1 MPKLNTREYRDCTI
15 TIQNDEKASE
25 EGAFL
30 VRGYAFKWAP
40 YPLYEDGRGTVVY
53 EEFKREAFD
62 ETDMSDII
70 MQLNHEGTVM
80 ARLRNNTLKLT
91 LDDVGGFIEADLSKS
106 QDARNLYEAIDNGL
120 IDRMSWGFIPGDYHF
135 DRGTNTIV
143 HTRVKKIFDVSA
155 VSMPANDTTSINAV
169 REYADGEISRFTQ
182 ELREQEEKKIAT
194 LTKLKI
200 GGFYNVKNQ

>member
-1 MPKLNTREYRDCTI
+1 MPKLKSREYRDCTI
-15 TIQNDEKASE
+15 TIQDEASE
-25 EGAFL
+25 KGAFL

-40 YPLYEDGRGTVVY
+40 YPYYEDERGNVVY
-53 EEFKREAFD
+53 EEFKREAFED
-62 ETDMSDII
+62 TDMSDVI

-120 IDRMSWGFIPGDYHF
+120 IDRMSWGFIPGEYHF
-135 DRGTNTIV
+135 DRKTNTIV
-143 HTRVKKIFDVSA
+143 HTRIKKIFDVSA
-155 VSMPANDTTSINAV
+155 VSMPANDATEINSV
-169 REYADGEISRFTQ
+169 REYADGEIRRFAQ

-200 GGFYNVKNQ
+200 GGFYHVEN

>member
-1 MPKLNTREYRDCTI
+1 MPKLKSREYRDCTI
-15 TIQNDEKASE
+15 TIQEGAPD

-40 YPLYEDGRGTVVY
+40 YPLYEYDGETIY
-53 EEFKREAFD
+53 EEFKRDAFAD
-62 ETDMSDII
+62 TDMSDII
-70 MQLNHEGTVM
+70 MQLNHQGTVM

-135 DRGTNTIV
+135 DRNTKTIV
-143 HTRVKKIFDVSA
+143 HTRIKKIFDVSA
-155 VSMPANDTTSINAV
+155 VSMPANDTTEINSV
-169 REYADGEISRFTQ
+169 REFADGEIAKFTQ
-182 ELREQEEKKIAT
+182 ELREQEDMKLKTIT
-194 LTKLKI
+194 RLKI
-200 GGFYNVKNQ
+200 GGFING

>member
-15 TIQNDEKASE
+15 TIQNEASDQ
-25 EGAFL
+25 GAFL

-40 YPLYEDGRGTVVY
+40 YPLYEDERGETVY
-53 EEFKREAFD
+53 EEFKREAF
-62 ETDMSDII
+62 ENTDMSDII

-120 IDRMSWGFIPGDYHF
+120 IDRMSWGFIPGEYHF
-135 DRGTNTIV
+135 DRSSRTIV
-143 HTRVKKIFDVSA
+143 HTAVKKIFDVSA
-155 VSMPANDTTSINAV
+155 VSMPANDTTIINSV
-169 REYADGEISRFTQ
+169 REFADGENRKFAQ
-182 ELREQEEKKIAT
+182 ELREQEEKKLVTIT
-194 LTKLKI
+194 RLKI
-200 GGFYNVKNQ
+200 GGFYHVEN

>member
-1 MPKLNTREYRDCTI
+1 MPKLDTREYRDCTI
-15 TIQNDEKASE
+15 TIQDGASDQ
-25 EGAFL
+25 GAFL

-40 YPLYEDGRGTVVY
+40 YPLYEDERGNIVY
-53 EEFKREAFD
+53 EEFKREAFE

-70 MQLNHEGTVM
+70 MQLNHQGTVM
-80 ARLRNNTLKLT
+80 ARLRNKTLKLN

-120 IDRMSWGFIPGDYHF
+120 IDRMSWGFVPGDYHF

-155 VSMPANDTTSINAV
+155 VSMPANDTTEINSV
-169 REYADGEISRFTQ
+169 RSFCDGEIAKMTQ

-194 LTKLKI
+194 ITRLKI
-200 GGFYNVKNQ
+200 GGFYHVEN

>member
-1 MPKLNTREYRDCTI
+1 MPKLKSREYRDCTI
-15 TIQNDEKASE
+15 TIQEGAPD

-40 YPLYEDGRGTVVY
+40 YPLYEYDGETIY
-53 EEFKREAFD
+53 EEFKREAFAD
-62 ETDMSDII
+62 TDMSDII
-70 MQLNHEGTVM
+70 MQLNHQGTVM

-135 DRGTNTIV
+135 DRNTKTIV
-143 HTRVKKIFDVSA
+143 HTRIKKIFDVSA
-155 VSMPANDTTSINAV
+155 VSMPANDTTEINSV
-169 REYADGEISRFTQ
+169 REFADGEIAKFTQ
-182 ELREQEEKKIAT
+182 ELREQEDMKLKTIT
-194 LTKLKI
+194 RLKI
-200 GGFYNVKNQ
+200 GGFING

>member
-15 TIQNDEKASE
+15 TIQNEASE
-25 EGAFL
+25 QGAFL

-40 YPLYEDGRGTVVY
+40 YPLYEDERGNAVF

-62 ETDMSDII
+62 DTDMSDII

-120 IDRMSWGFIPGDYHF
+120 IDRMSWGFVPGDYHF
-135 DRGTNTIV
+135 DRQSNTIV
-143 HTRVKKIFDVSA
+143 HTRIKKIFDVSA
-155 VSMPANDTTSINAV
+155 VSMPANDTTSINSV
-169 REYADGEISRFTQ
+169 REFADGEIRKFTQ
-182 ELREQEEKKIAT
+182 ELREQEEKKKAT
-194 LTKLKI
+194 LIKLKI
-200 GGFYNVKNQ
+200 GGFYDGSN

>member
-1 MPKLNTREYRDCTI
+1 MPMLKSREYRDCTI
-15 TIQNDEKASE
+15 TIQEGAPD

-40 YPLYEDGRGTVVY
+40 YPLYEYDGETIY
-53 EEFKREAFD
+53 EEFKRDAFTD
-62 ETDMSDII
+62 TDMSDII
-70 MQLNHEGTVM
+70 MQLNHQGTVM

-135 DRGTNTIV
+135 DRNTKTIV
-143 HTRVKKIFDVSA
+143 HTRIKKIFDVSA
-155 VSMPANDTTSINAV
+155 VSMPANDTTEINSV
-169 REYADGEISRFTQ
+169 REFADGEIAKFTQ
-182 ELREQEEKKIAT
+182 ELREQEEKIKKIVT
-194 LTKLKI
+194 LIDL
-200 GGFYNVKNQ
+200 GGIKNVKNK

>member
-15 TIQNDEKASE
+15 TIQNEAPG

-40 YPLYEDGRGTVVY
+40 YPLYEDSRGQTIY
-53 EEFKREAFD
+53 EEFKRDAFD

-70 MQLNHEGTVM
+70 MQLNHQGTVM

-91 LDDVGGFIEADLSKS
+91 LDDVGGYIEADLSKS

-120 IDRMSWGFIPGDYHF
+120 IDRMSWGFIPGEYHF
-135 DRGTNTIV
+135 EQKSNTIV
-143 HTRVKKIFDVSA
+143 HTRIKKIFDVSA
-155 VSMPANDTTSINAV
+155 VSMPANDTTEINAV
-169 REYADGEISRFTQ
+169 REYADGEISRFAQ
-182 ELREQEEKKIAT
+182 ELREQEEKKVAT

-200 GGFYNVKNQ
+200 GGFYHVENQ

>member
-15 TIQNDEKASE
+15 TIQDGASDQ
-25 EGAFL
+25 GAFL

-40 YPLYEDGRGTVVY
+40 YPLYEDERGNVVY
-53 EEFKREAFD
+53 EEFKREAFE

-70 MQLNHEGTVM
+70 MQLNHQGTVM
-80 ARLRNNTLKLT
+80 ARLRNNTLRLT

-106 QDARNLYEAIDNGL
+106 QDARNLFESIDNGL

-155 VSMPANDTTSINAV
+155 VSMPANDTTEINSV
-169 REYADGEISRFTQ
+169 REYADGEISRFAQ
-182 ELREQEEKKIAT
+182 ELREQEEKKKVT

-200 GGFYNVKNQ
+200 GGFYHVQN

>member
-15 TIQNDEKASE
+15 TIQNEAPD

-40 YPLYEDGRGTVVY
+40 YPLYEFDGETVY
-53 EEFKREAFD
+53 EEFKREAFAD
-62 ETDMSDII
+62 TDMSDII

-135 DRGTNTIV
+135 DRSTNTIV
-143 HTRVKKIFDVSA
+143 HTRIKKIFDVSA
-155 VSMPANDTTSINAV
+155 VSMPANDTTEINAV
-169 REYADGEISRFTQ
+169 REFADGEISKFAQ
-182 ELREQEEKKIAT
+182 ELREQEEMKLRT
-194 LTKLKI
+194 LTRLKI
-200 GGFYNVKNQ
+200 GGFING

>member
-15 TIQNDEKASE
+15 TIQNDSGAPE

-40 YPLYEDGRGTVVY
+40 YPLYEDERGNTVF
-53 EEFKREAFD
+53 EEFKREAFE

-70 MQLNHEGTVM
+70 MQLNHQGTVM
-80 ARLRNNTLKLT
+80 ARLRNNTLTLT

-135 DRGTNTIV
+135 DRSTNTIV

-155 VSMPANDTTSINAV
+155 VSMPANDTTEINSV
-169 REYADGEISRFTQ
+169 REFADGEISKIAQ
-182 ELREQEEKKIAT
+182 ELREQEEKKLAT
-194 LTKLKI
+194 ITRLKI
-200 GGFYNVKNQ
+200 GGFYHVEN

>member
-1 MPKLNTREYRDCTI
+1 MPMLKNREYRDCTI
-15 TIQNDEKASE
+15 TIEDKASE
-25 EGAFL
+25 QGAFL

-40 YPLYEDGRGTVVY
+40 YPLYEDERGNTVY

-70 MQLNHEGTVM
+70 MQLNHQGTVM

-120 IDRMSWGFIPGDYHF
+120 IDRMSWGFIPGEYHM
-135 DRGTNTIV
+135 DHKTRTIV
-143 HTRVKKIFDVSA
+143 HTKVKKIFDVSA
-155 VSMPANDTTSINAV
+155 VSMPANDATEINSV

-182 ELREQEEKKIAT
+182 ELREQEEKKLAT
-194 LTKLKI
+194 ITRLKI

>member
-1 MPKLNTREYRDCTI
+1 MPKLSTREYRDCTI

-25 EGAFL
+25 QGAFL

-40 YPLYEDGRGTVVY
+40 YPLYEDERGNTVF

-80 ARLRNNTLKLT
+80 ARLRNNTLRLT

-120 IDRMSWGFIPGDYHF
+120 IDRMSWGFIPGEYHF
-135 DRGTNTIV
+135 DRQTSTIV

-155 VSMPANDTTSINAV
+155 VSMPANDTTEINSV
-169 REYADGEISRFTQ
+169 REFADGEIGKFAQ
-182 ELREQEEKKIAT
+182 ELREQEEKKLAT
-194 LTKLKI
+194 ITKLKI
-200 GGFYNVKNQ
+200 GGFINGTN

>member
-15 TIQNDEKASE
+15 TIQNEAPD

-40 YPLYEDGRGTVVY
+40 YPLYEDERGNTVF
-53 EEFKREAFD
+53 EEFKRDAFE

-70 MQLNHEGTVM
+70 MQLNHQGTVM

-135 DRGTNTIV
+135 DRKSNTIV
-143 HTRVKKIFDVSA
+143 HTRIKKIFDVSA
-155 VSMPANDTTSINAV
+155 VSMPANDTTEINAV
-169 REYADGEISRFTQ
+169 REYADGEISKFAQ

-200 GGFYNVKNQ
+200 GGFYHVEN

>member
-1 MPKLNTREYRDCTI
+1 MPKLKTREYRDCVI
-15 TIQNDEKASE
+15 TIQNEAPD

-40 YPLYEDGRGTVVY
+40 YPLYEFDGETVY
-53 EEFKREAFD
+53 EEFKREAFA

-80 ARLRNNTLKLT
+80 ARLRNNTLSLT

-106 QDARNLYEAIDNGL
+106 QDARNLYEAISNGL

-135 DRGTNTIV
+135 DRKTNTIV
-143 HTRVKKIFDVSA
+143 HTKIKKIFDVSA
-155 VSMPANDTTSINAV
+155 VSMPANDTTEINAV
-169 REYADGEISRFTQ
+169 REFADGEISRFAQ
-182 ELREQEEKKIAT
+182 ELREQEEKKIKT
-194 LTKLKI
+194 ITKLKI
-200 GGFYNVKNQ
+200 GGFINGTN